1 MVAEGAAVVA
11 VLPFV
16 IVLTCCCCAHV
27 LLLCSQIA
35 HAERVARE
43 IEGKVTTNVHL
54 AEERNQRRAQASY
67 RTYLELT

>member
-1 MVAEGAAVVA
+1 
-11 VLPFV
+11 
-16 IVLTCCCCAHV
+16 V